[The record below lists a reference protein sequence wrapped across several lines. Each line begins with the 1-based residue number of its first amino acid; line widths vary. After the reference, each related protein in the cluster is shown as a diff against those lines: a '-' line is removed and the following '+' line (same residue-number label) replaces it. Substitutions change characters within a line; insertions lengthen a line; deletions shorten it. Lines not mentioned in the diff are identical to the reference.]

1 MKFDIQP
8 LQTPPIVWNFE
19 EIKAELEAEM
29 QKYKALVYTDDNI
42 KEAKKD
48 RALLNKVVKELND
61 KKLVVKRNYCA
72 PYEVFE
78 NQVKELQAIVNDTN
92 ANIDAAVKEYEER
105 KKAEKTEEIKA
116 AYQEIFAD
124 LADDVPLEM
133 IWQPYWLNASIPMK
147 QVIDSI
153 KMRAIDIKNDLSYID
168 KLEPNK
174 RLAVRFDYLKTLRL
188 TDALNLNRERQ
199 DFEKKNTPQTAEK
212 SADSYDVQF
221 RATVTDEQV
230 DKICAFLDRE
240 GIVYEVMG
248 GLN

>member
-8 LQTPPIVWNFE
+8 MQTPPIVWNFE
-19 EIKAELEAEM
+19 EIKAELETEM
-29 QKYKALVYTDDNI
+29 KKYQALVYTDDNI
-42 KEAKKD
+42 KEAKQD

-78 NQVKELQAIVNDTN
+78 NQVKELQAIVSNTN
-92 ANIDAAVKEYEER
+92 ANIDAAVKDYEER
-105 KKAEKTEEIKA
+105 KRAEKTEEIKA

-133 IWQPYWLNASIPMK
+133 VWQPYWLNASIPMK
-147 QVIDSI
+147 QVTDALKS
-153 KMRAIDIKNDLSYID
+153 RAIDIRNDLAYID

-199 DFEKKNTPQTAEK
+199 DFEKKNAPQTAEK
-212 SADSYDVQF
+212 SADSYEITLRIV
-221 RATVTDEQV
+221 VTDE
-230 DKICAFLDRE
+230 KLDDLLVYLNE
-240 GIVYEVMG
+240 KGIE
-248 GLN
+248 LIL